1 MLTEQKKTVV
11 RRFIENFNKQDV
23 ETLPHDFADDYVLD
37 FPGGPTG
44 QGREGIRQATSSFM
58 AAFPDLHFTID
69 DLLAEG
75 DRVAWRWTMTGTH
88 KGNLG
93 PFPASGKSVR
103 LSGISLLRLREGKIM
118 EDKVRADMVGLLQQ
132 IGVIPAPGQGGS

>member
-1 MLTEQKKTVV
+1 MSTEQNKAAV
-11 RRFIENFNKQDV
+11 RHFIENFNKKDV
-23 ETLPHDFADDYVLD
+23 ETLAQVFTDDYVLD

-44 QGREGIRQATSSFM
+44 QGVEGIKQATAGFM

-69 DLLAEG
+69 DLFAEG
-75 DRVAWRWTMTGTH
+75 ERVAWRWTMTGTH
-88 KGNLG
+88 QGNLG
-93 PFPASGKSVR
+93 PFPASGKPVT
-103 LSGISLLRLREGKIM
+103 LSGISLFRLRDGKIV

>member
-1 MLTEQKKTVV
+1 MLTEQNKTVV
-11 RRFIENFNKQDV
+11 RRFIENFNKQAV
-23 ETLPHDFADDYVLD
+23 ETLPRDFADDYVLD

-58 AAFPDLHFTID
+58 AAFPDLHFSID
-69 DLLAEG
+69 DLFAQG

-103 LSGISLLRLREGKIM
+103 LSGISLLHLREGKIV

>member
-1 MLTEQKKTVV
+1 MLTEQNKTVV

-23 ETLPHDFADDYVLD
+23 ETLPHDFADDYGLD

>member
-1 MLTEQKKTVV
+1 MLTEQNKTVV

-58 AAFPDLHFTID
+58 AAFPDLHFSID
-69 DLLAEG
+69 DLFAQG

-103 LSGISLLRLREGKIM
+103 LSGISLLRLREGKIV

>member
-58 AAFPDLHFTID
+58 AAFPDLHFSID
-69 DLLAEG
+69 DLFSQG

-103 LSGISLLRLREGKIM
+103 LSGISLLRLREGKIV

>member
-1 MLTEQKKTVV
+1 MLTEQNKTVV

-23 ETLPHDFADDYVLD
+23 ETLPRDFADDYVLD

-58 AAFPDLHFTID
+58 AAFPDLHFSID
-69 DLLAEG
+69 DLFAEG

-93 PFPASGKSVR
+93 PFPASGKLVR
-103 LSGISLLRLREGKIM
+103 LSGISLLRLCEGKIM